1 MWRVDALPAMGL
13 RQRVLAFAVCGL
25 IVLGAFGCTSAR
37 GATSDVQHLP
47 LPPGAQEIKVVGEV
61 ERSGARSATYAMDA
75 QVTLRDV
82 SAFYREVLPPGDD
95 FGEWQWC
102 ESSADHGSSE
112 YSWSRDGNVLALEYF
127 RQDGSSLLEI
137 PPDSVVLIVSEGPGE
152 CG

>member
-25 IVLGAFGCTSAR
+25 IVLGAFGCGA
-37 GATSDVQHLP
+37 ATSDVQDLP
-47 LPPGAQEIKVVGEV
+47 LLPGAQEIKVVGEV
-61 ERSGARSATYAMDA
+61 ERPGARSATYAMDA

-102 ESSADHGSSE
+102 ESSSDHGSSE
-112 YSWSRDGNVLALEYF
+112 YSWSRDGNVLALKYF

-137 PPDSVVLIVSEGPGE
+137 PPDRVV
-152 CG
+152 